1 LDLLNLE
8 EPIVLAPQEVI
19 DFLVQVP
26 DFEFSFEIDLV
37 IVFRAQA
44 VASLGPVLTHH
55 NDRRLDGGQTGENQ
69 IEKNERIRIE
79 GFGGEQD
86 DIGAD
91 PHEDDSAKADKKF
104 PTAAEFGD
112 AIGEAFAK
120 SKFLFELL
128 LDIAGNDLVLAQT
141 FDDFFIERGEFSDLL
156 LQHFLDVFFAAIA
169 NVVKANE
176 SGAIPFRM
184 VLLDAVEQ

>member
-1 LDLLNLE
+1 M
-8 EPIVLAPQEVI
+8 I
-19 DFLVQVP
+19 DFLVQMP
-26 DFEFSFEIDLV
+26 NLQLGFQIDFV
-37 IVFRAQA
+37 IVFRAQT
-44 VASLGPVLTHH
+44 VARFGTVLTHH

-91 PHEDDSAKADKKF
+91 PHEDDGAKADKKF

>member
-1 LDLLNLE
+1 MKPFYFLLLSYLDLITRS
-8 EPIVLAPQEVI
+8 PA
-19 DFLVQVP
+19 
-26 DFEFSFEIDLV
+26 DLG
-37 IVFRAQA
+37 
-44 VASLGPVLTHH
+44 ASV
-55 NDRRLDGGQTGENQ
+55 
-69 IEKNERIRIE
+69 
-79 GFGGEQD
+79 
-86 DIGAD
+86 
-91 PHEDDSAKADKKF
+91 

-141 FDDFFIERGEFSDLL
+141 FDDFLIERGEFSDLF

-169 NVVKANE
+169 NIVEANE

-184 VLLDAVEQ
+184 ALLDAVEQ